1 MHGDKIMGNT
11 WRIKK
16 EINVDQFTDRVF
28 DYLSHWATVAEWDPS
43 VVSAR
48 MLSAGK
54 PSVGSRFHIT
64 LCFGLKRVPMTYV
77 IKRMVPHQLIELEG
91 RGPHFNAVDR
101 IRFEDISGRTRLTYL
116 AEITFDRTPNPLTN
130 ILGKQLFGLYAN
142 KAIRRLRTMLSGSS
156 TPPHLTTMTRLADQA
171 ILPGLIGFTRIGYI
185 LAKRRRP
192 VASALYSGRTMVLTG
207 GTSGIGRAAARELYR
222 KGANLVVV
230 GRDKEKLKELRR
242 ELGSSRGGGT
252 IETELADL
260 SLMADV
266 RKLADRLIRRHDRID
281 VLINNAGAL
290 FNHYRQTAE
299 GIEMTMA
306 TDLVSPYLLTRL
318 LLPSL
323 KAAKAA
329 RIINVASGGMYT
341 QGIRANAFNAAA
353 ASHHGPTAYARAKRG
368 LVILTGWWASEL
380 AGAGISVHAMHPG
393 WVDTPG
399 LEKSLPGFH
408 RQLSPWLR
416 TPAQGADTI
425 VWLAA
430 SPDAHRASGQFWL
443 DRKIRATHV
452 FRHTRSTPKDNREL
466 ITVLDKV
473 SGLG

>member
-1 MHGDKIMGNT
+1 MGNT

-16 EINVDQFTDRVF
+16 EIDADQPTDRVF

-48 MLSAGK
+48 VLSAGK
-54 PSVGSRFHIT
+54 PSVGSLFHIT
-64 LCFGLKRVPMTYV
+64 LRFGWKRVPMTYV
-77 IKRMVPHQLIELEG
+77 IRRMEPYKLIELEG
-91 RGPHFNAVDR
+91 NGSHFKAVDR
-101 IRFEDISGRTRLTYL
+101 IRFEDISGSTRLTYVV
-116 AEITFDRTPNPLTN
+116 EVTFYRTPNRLTN
-130 ILGKQLFGLYAN
+130 ILGKHLFGLYA
-142 KAIRRLRTMLSGSS
+142 KKTIRRLRTMLSGSS
-156 TPPHLTTMTRLADQA
+156 KPPYLTTMTRMADQA
-171 ILPGLIGFTRIGYI
+171 ILPGLIGFTRIGYS
-185 LAKRRRP
+185 LGKHRRR

-207 GTSGIGRAAARELYR
+207 GTSGIGKAAARELCR
-222 KGANLVVV
+222 KGAHLVVV
-230 GRDKEKLKELRR
+230 GRDAGKLNELRQD
-242 ELGSSRGGGT
+242 LDSIRGGGT

-266 RKLADRLIRRHDRID
+266 RQLADRLSCRHDRID

-290 FNHYRQTAE
+290 FNHFRQTAE

-323 KAAKAA
+323 KAAKTA

-341 QGIRANAFNAAA
+341 QGIRADAFNAGGS
-353 ASHHGPTAYARAKRG
+353 SHHGPTAYARAKRG
-368 LVILTGWWASEL
+368 LVILTGLWANEL
-380 AGAGISVHAMHPG
+380 ATSGISVHAMHPG

-399 LEKSLPGFH
+399 LEKSLPAFH

-430 SPDAHRASGQFWL
+430 APDAHRASGQFWL

-452 FRHTRSTPKDNREL
+452 FGHTRTTSSDNFEL
-466 ITVLDKV
+466 IRALDEL
-473 SGLG
+473 SGLA

>member
-1 MHGDKIMGNT
+1 MMGNT

-16 EINVDQFTDRVF
+16 EFTTDQATKRVF
-28 DYLSHWATVAEWDPS
+28 DYLSRWATVTEWDPN

-48 MLSAGK
+48 MPSEGN
-54 PSVGSRFHIT
+54 PSVGSRFQISR
-64 LCFGLKRVPMTYV
+64 CFGWKRVPMSYV
-77 IKRMVPHQLIELEG
+77 IKRMAPYKFIELEG
-91 RGPHFNAVDR
+91 NGPHFRTVES
-101 IRFEDISGRTRLTYL
+101 IRLEDISGSMRLTY
-116 AEITFDRTPNPLTN
+116 EVEVTCERTPYRLTS
-130 ILGKQLFGLYAN
+130 IFGKHLFGRYTK
-142 KAIRRLRTMLSGSS
+142 KAIWRLRTMLSGSS
-156 TPPHLTTMTRLADQA
+156 EPPYLTTMTRMADQA
-171 ILPGLIGFTRIGYI
+171 ILPGLIGFTRIGYS
-185 LAKRRRP
+185 LGKHRRP

-207 GTSGIGRAAARELYR
+207 GTSGIGKAAARELR
-222 KGANLVVV
+222 CKGAHLVVV
-230 GRDKEKLKELRR
+230 GRNADKLNELRQD
-242 ELGSSRGGGT
+242 LDTIQSGGS

-266 RKLADRLIRRHDRID
+266 RQLAARLIRRYDRID

-290 FNHYRQTAE
+290 FNRYRQTAE
-299 GIEMTMA
+299 GIERTMA

-341 QGIRANAFNAAA
+341 QGIRADAFGADGS
-353 ASHHGPTAYARAKRG
+353 SHHGPAAYARAKRG
-368 LVILTGWWASEL
+368 LVILTGLWAKEL
-380 AGAGISVHAMHPG
+380 ASWGISVHAMHPG

-399 LEKSLPGFH
+399 LEKSLPAFH

-430 SPDAHRASGQFWL
+430 APDAHRASGQFWL

-452 FRHTRSTPKDNREL
+452 FRHTRSSSRDNREL
-466 ITVLDKV
+466 IEVLDEL
-473 SGLG
+473 SGLA

>member
-1 MHGDKIMGNT
+1 
-11 WRIKK
+11 
-16 EINVDQFTDRVF
+16 
-28 DYLSHWATVAEWDPS
+28 
-43 VVSAR
+43 
-48 MLSAGK
+48 
-54 PSVGSRFHIT
+54 
-64 LCFGLKRVPMTYV
+64 
-77 IKRMVPHQLIELEG
+77 
-91 RGPHFNAVDR
+91 
-101 IRFEDISGRTRLTYL
+101 
-116 AEITFDRTPNPLTN
+116 
-130 ILGKQLFGLYAN
+130 
-142 KAIRRLRTMLSGSS
+142 
-156 TPPHLTTMTRLADQA
+156 MTRLADQA

-222 KGANLVVV
+222 KGAHLVVV

-242 ELGSSRGGGT
+242 DLGSARGGGT

-266 RKLADRLIRRHDRID
+266 RQLADRLIRRHDRID

-341 QGIRANAFNAAA
+341 QGIRADALDAGG

-380 AGAGISVHAMHPG
+380 AASGISVHAMHPG

-399 LEKSLPGFH
+399 LEKSLPAFH
-408 RQLSPWLR
+408 RQLSPLLR

-430 SPDAHRASGQFWL
+430 APDAHRASGQFWL

-452 FRHTRSTPKDNREL
+452 FGHTRSSSRDNREL
-466 ITVLDKV
+466 ITVLDEL
-473 SGLG
+473 SGLA

>member
-1 MHGDKIMGNT
+1 MENT
-11 WRIKK
+11 WRIIK
-16 EINVDQFTDRVF
+16 EISVDNPADRVF
-28 DYLSHWATVAEWDPS
+28 DYLSHWDTVAEWDSS

-64 LCFGLKRVPMTYV
+64 LRFGWKRVPMTYV
-77 IKRMVPHQLIELEG
+77 IRRMEPHQLIELEG
-91 RGPHFNAVDR
+91 NGPHFKAVDR
-101 IRFEDISGRTRLTYL
+101 IRFEDISGRTRLTYVV
-116 AEITFDRTPNPLTN
+116 EVSFDRTPNRLTN
-130 ILGKQLFGLYAN
+130 ILGKHLFELYAE
-142 KAIRRLRTMLSGSS
+142 KAIRRLRTMLSG
-156 TPPHLTTMTRLADQA
+156 TLKPPVLMTMTRMADQA
-171 ILPGLIGFTRIGYI
+171 IVPGLIGFTRLGY
-185 LAKRRRP
+185 LMAKRRRP

-207 GTSGIGRAAARELYR
+207 GTSGIGKAAARDLYR
-222 KGANLVVV
+222 KGAHLVVV
-230 GRDKEKLKELRR
+230 GRDEEKLNELRR
-242 ELGSSRGGGT
+242 ELVPVRGGGT

-266 RKLADRLIRRHDRID
+266 RQLAARLIRRYDGID

-290 FNHYRQTAE
+290 FNHYRRTAE

-306 TDLVSPYLLTRL
+306 TDLISPYLLTRL

-341 QGIRANAFNAAA
+341 QGIRADAFKTDGS
-353 ASHHGPTAYARAKRG
+353 SHHGPTAYARAKRG
-368 LVILTGWWASEL
+368 LVILTGLWANEL
-380 AGAGISVHAMHPG
+380 ASWGISVHAMHPG

-416 TPAQGADTI
+416 TPEQGADTI

-430 SPDAHRASGQFWL
+430 APDAHRASGQFWL

-452 FRHTRSTPKDNREL
+452 FRHTRSSYRDNHEL
-466 ITVLDKV
+466 IKVLDV
-473 SGLG
+473 LSGLA

>member
-1 MHGDKIMGNT
+1 MGNT

-16 EINVDQFTDRVF
+16 EIDVDQPTDRVF

-43 VVSAR
+43 VFNAR
-48 MLSAGK
+48 KLSAGK
-54 PSVGSRFHIT
+54 PAVGSRFHLT
-64 LCFGLKRVPMTYV
+64 LRFGWKRVPMTYV
-77 IKRMVPHQLIELEG
+77 ITRMDPHQFLELEG
-91 RGPHFNAVDR
+91 SGPHFSAVDR
-101 IRFEDISGRTRLTYL
+101 IRFREIPGGTRLTYDV
-116 AEITFDRTPNPLTN
+116 AVTFDRTPNRWTN
-130 ILGKQLFGLYAN
+130 IIGKLLFGLYAQ
-142 KAIRRLRTMLSGSS
+142 KTVRRLQAMLSGSS
-156 TPPHLTTMTRLADQA
+156 KPPCLTTMTRMADQA
-171 ILPGLIGFTRIGYI
+171 ILPGMIGFTTLGYT
-185 LAKRRRP
+185 LGKHRRC

-222 KGANLVVV
+222 KGAHLVVV
-230 GRDKEKLKELRR
+230 GRDAQKLDELRL
-242 ELGSSRGGGT
+242 ELAHVRGGGT

-266 RKLADRLIRRHDRID
+266 RQLAARLIRRHDRID

-290 FNHYRQTAE
+290 FNHFRQTAE

-323 KAAKAA
+323 KAAKKA

-341 QGIRANAFNAAA
+341 QGIRTDALNA
-353 ASHHGPTAYARAKRG
+353 SGSPHHGPTAYARAKRG
-368 LVILTGWWASEL
+368 LVILTGLWANEL
-380 AGAGISVHAMHPG
+380 ADAGISVHAMHPG

-399 LEKSLPGFH
+399 LAKSLPAFH

-430 SPDAHRASGQFWL
+430 APDAHRASGQFWL

-452 FRHTRSTPKDNREL
+452 FGHTRSSSKDNLEL
-466 ITVLDKV
+466 VNVLDEV
-473 SGLG
+473 SGLT

>member
-1 MHGDKIMGNT
+1 MGNT

-16 EINVDQFTDRVF
+16 EIDVDQPTDRVF

-54 PSVGSRFHIT
+54 PSVGSRFH
-64 LCFGLKRVPMTYV
+64 LNLQFGWNRVPMTYV
-77 IKRMVPHQLIELEG
+77 ISRMDPHQFLELEG
-91 RGPHFNAVDR
+91 SGPHFSAVDR
-101 IRFEDISGRTRLTYL
+101 IRFEEIPGGTRLTYMV
-116 AEITFDRTPNPLTN
+116 EVTFDRTQKRLTN
-130 ILGKQLFGLYAN
+130 IIGKHLFGLYAQ
-142 KAIRRLRTMLSGSS
+142 KTVRRLQTILSGSS
-156 TPPHLTTMTRLADQA
+156 KPPCLTIMTRMADQA
-171 ILPGLIGFTRIGYI
+171 ILPGMIGFTTLGYTMG
-185 LAKRRRP
+185 KHRRC
-192 VASALYSGRTMVLTG
+192 VASALYTDRTMVLTG

-222 KGANLVVV
+222 KGAHLVVV
-230 GRDKEKLKELRR
+230 GRDAKKLDELRL
-242 ELGSSRGGGT
+242 ELAHVRGGGT

-266 RKLADRLIRRHDRID
+266 RKLAARLIRRHDRID

-290 FNHYRQTAE
+290 FNHFRQTAE

-323 KAAKAA
+323 KAANPA

-341 QGIRANAFNAAA
+341 QGIRADALNASGS
-353 ASHHGPTAYARAKRG
+353 SHHGPTAYAQAKRG
-368 LVILTGWWASEL
+368 LVILTGLWASEL
-380 AGAGISVHAMHPG
+380 AAAGISVHAMHPG

-399 LEKSLPGFH
+399 LAKSLPAFH

-430 SPDAHRASGQFWL
+430 APDAHRASGQFWL

-452 FRHTRSTPKDNREL
+452 LGHTRTAPKDNLEL
-466 ITVLDKV
+466 VNVLDEV
-473 SGLG
+473 SGLA

>member
-1 MHGDKIMGNT
+1 MGNT

-16 EINVDQFTDRVF
+16 EVDADQPADRVF

-77 IKRMVPHQLIELEG
+77 IKRMTPHQLIELEG
-91 RGPHFNAVDR
+91 RGPHFNVVDR
-101 IRFEDISGRTRLTYL
+101 IRFEDISGRTRLTYV
-116 AEITFDRTPNPLTN
+116 AEVTFDRPPNPLMN
-130 ILGKQLFGLYAN
+130 ILGKHLFGLYAQN
-142 KAIRRLRTMLSGSS
+142 AIRRLRTMLSGSPR
-156 TPPHLTTMTRLADQA
+156 PPHLTTMTRLADQA

-192 VASALYSGRTMVLTG
+192 VASALYSGRTMVITG

-222 KGANLVVV
+222 KGAHLVVV
-230 GRDKEKLKELRR
+230 GRDKEKLKELGRD
-242 ELGSSRGGGT
+242 LGSARGGGT

-260 SLMADV
+260 SLMVDV
-266 RKLADRLIRRHDRID
+266 RQLADRLIRRHERID

-323 KAAKAA
+323 KAARTA

-341 QGIRANAFNAAA
+341 QGVHPDA
-353 ASHHGPTAYARAKRG
+353 
-368 LVILTGWWASEL
+368 LD
-380 AGAGISVHAMHPG
+380 AGG
-393 WVDTPG
+393 
-399 LEKSLPGFH
+399 
-408 RQLSPWLR
+408 
-416 TPAQGADTI
+416 
-425 VWLAA
+425 A
-430 SPDAHRASGQFWL
+430 SPSWANGLCASQARPGHPHRIVGQ
-443 DRKIRATHV
+443 
-452 FRHTRSTPKDNREL
+452 
-466 ITVLDKV
+466 
-473 SGLG
+473 

>member
-1 MHGDKIMGNT
+1 MGNT

-16 EINVDQFTDRVF
+16 IIDMDQATGRVF
-28 DYLSHWATVAEWDPS
+28 DYLSHWTTVMEWDPS

-48 MLSAGK
+48 MLSAGQ
-54 PSVGSRFHIT
+54 PAVGSRFHIA
-64 LCFGLKRVPMTYV
+64 LRLGWKHIPMTYT
-77 IKRMVPHQLIELEG
+77 ITRMDPNRFLELEG
-91 RGPHFNAVDR
+91 SGPHFQALDR
-101 IRFEDISGRTRLTYL
+101 IRLEKTASGSRLTYVV
-116 AEITFDRTPNPLTN
+116 EVSFDRSFNKLTN
-130 ILGKQLFGLYAN
+130 SLGKHLFGLYAE
-142 KAIRRLRTMLSGSS
+142 KAIRRLRTMLSG
-156 TPPHLTTMTRLADQA
+156 TLKPPYLTAMTRMADQA
-171 ILPGLIGFTRIGYI
+171 LLPGLIGFTRIGY
-185 LAKRRRP
+185 LMATRRRP
-192 VASALYSGRTMVLTG
+192 VASALYTGRTMVLTG
-207 GTSGIGRAAARELYR
+207 GTSGIGKAAARDLCR
-222 KGANLVVV
+222 KGAHLVVV
-230 GRDKEKLKELRR
+230 GRDAGKLNELRQD
-242 ELGSSRGGGT
+242 LDAIQGGGT

-266 RKLADRLIRRHDRID
+266 RQLAARLIRRHNRID

-290 FNHYRQTAE
+290 FNRYRRTTE
-299 GIEMTMA
+299 GIEMTLA

-341 QGIRANAFNAAA
+341 QGIHADAFNAGGS
-353 ASHHGPTAYARAKRG
+353 SHHGPTAYARAKRG
-368 LVILTGWWASEL
+368 LVILTGLWAKEL
-380 AGAGISVHAMHPG
+380 ASWGISVHAMHPG

-399 LEKSLPGFH
+399 LEKSLPAFH

-430 SPDAHRASGQFWL
+430 APDAHRASGRFWL

-452 FRHTRSTPKDNREL
+452 FGHTRSSSRDNREL
-466 ITVLDKV
+466 IKVLDEV
-473 SGLG
+473 SGLA

>member
-1 MHGDKIMGNT
+1 MGDM

-16 EINVDQFTDRVF
+16 EINADQPADRVF
-28 DYLSHWATVAEWDPS
+28 DYLSDWTTVAEWDPS

-48 MLSAGK
+48 MLSAGT

-64 LCFGLKRVPMTYV
+64 LQFGWKRVPMTYV
-77 IKRMVPHQLIELEG
+77 IKRMEPYQLIELEG
-91 RGPHFNAVDR
+91 KGSHFKAVDR
-101 IRFEDISGRTRLTYL
+101 IRFEDISGRTRLTYVVEV
-116 AEITFDRTPNPLTN
+116 AFDRAPNPLMN
-130 ILGKQLFGLYAN
+130 ILGKHLFDLSAQ
-142 KAIRRLRTMLSGSS
+142 KTIRRLRTMLSGSS
-156 TPPHLTTMTRLADQA
+156 TPPSLTTMTRMADQA
-171 ILPGLIGFTRIGYI
+171 ILPGLIGFTRIGYN
-185 LAKRRRP
+185 LGKHRRP

-207 GTSGIGRAAARELYR
+207 GTSGIGKAAARELYR
-222 KGANLVVV
+222 KGAHLVVV
-230 GRDKEKLKELRR
+230 GRDEEKLNALRR
-242 ELGSSRGGGT
+242 ELYPVRGGGT

-266 RKLADRLIRRHDRID
+266 RKLAARLIRRHDRID

-329 RIINVASGGMYT
+329 RIINVTSGGMYT
-341 QGIRANAFNAAA
+341 QGIRADAFNAGAS
-353 ASHHGPTAYARAKRG
+353 SHHGPTAYARAKRG
-368 LVILTGWWASEL
+368 LVILTGLWANEL
-380 AGAGISVHAMHPG
+380 ETSGISVHAMHPG

-399 LEKSLPGFH
+399 LEKSLPAFH
-408 RQLSPWLR
+408 RVLSPWLR

-430 SPDAHRASGQFWL
+430 APDAHRASGQLWL

-452 FRHTRSTPKDNREL
+452 FGHTRSTSRDNREL
-466 ITVLDKV
+466 IKVLDTL
-473 SGLG
+473 SGLT

>member
-1 MHGDKIMGNT
+1 MGNT

-16 EINVDQFTDRVF
+16 EINVDQPADRVF
-28 DYLSHWATVAEWDPS
+28 NYLSHWATVAEWDPS

-48 MLSAGK
+48 MLTTGK
-54 PSVGSRFHIT
+54 PAVGSRFH
-64 LCFGLKRVPMTYV
+64 LMLQFGLKRVPMTYV
-77 IKRMVPHQLIELEG
+77 IRRMQPYQLIELEG
-91 RGPHFNAVDR
+91 NGPHVNAVDR
-101 IRFEDISGRTRLTYL
+101 IRFEEIHGGTRLTYMV
-116 AEITFDRTPNPLTN
+116 AVTFDRAPNRWTN
-130 ILGKQLFGLYAN
+130 IIGKYLFGRYAQ
-142 KAIRRLRTMLSGSS
+142 KTIRRLQTMLSGSS
-156 TPPHLTTMTRLADQA
+156 KPPYLTTMTRMADQA
-171 ILPGLIGFTRIGYI
+171 ILPGMIGFTAIGYT
-185 LAKRRRP
+185 LGKHRRC
-192 VASALYSGRTMVLTG
+192 VASALYSGRTVVLTG
-207 GTSGIGRAAARELYR
+207 GTSGIGKAAARELYR
-222 KGANLVVV
+222 KGSHLVVV
-230 GRDKEKLKELRR
+230 GRDAGKLNALRLELTHV
-242 ELGSSRGGGT
+242 RGGGT

-266 RKLADRLIRRHDRID
+266 RKLAARLIRGHGRID

-323 KAAKAA
+323 RAAKTA

-341 QGIRANAFNAAA
+341 QGLRADALNASGS
-353 ASHHGPTAYARAKRG
+353 SHHGPTAYARAKRG
-368 LVILTGWWASEL
+368 LVILTGLWAKEL
-380 AGAGISVHAMHPG
+380 AASGISVHAMHPG

-399 LEKSLPGFH
+399 LAKSLPAFH

-416 TPAQGADTI
+416 TPEQGADTI

-430 SPDAHRASGQFWL
+430 SPDAHRASGRFWL

-452 FRHTRSTPKDNREL
+452 FRHTRSSSRDNLEL
-466 ITVLDKV
+466 IKVLDEV
-473 SGLG
+473 SGQA

>member
-1 MHGDKIMGNT
+1 MGNT

-16 EINVDQFTDRVF
+16 EIDVDQPTDRVF

-54 PSVGSRFHIT
+54 PFVGSRFHIT
-64 LCFGLKRVPMTYV
+64 LQFGWNRVPMTYV
-77 IKRMVPHQLIELEG
+77 ISRMDPHQFLELEG
-91 RGPHFNAVDR
+91 SGPHFSAVDR
-101 IRFEDISGRTRLTYL
+101 IRFEEIPGGTRLTYMV
-116 AEITFDRTPNPLTN
+116 EVTFERTPNRWTN
-130 ILGKQLFGLYAN
+130 IIGKLLFGLYAQ
-142 KAIRRLRTMLSGSS
+142 KTVRRLQAMLSGSS
-156 TPPHLTTMTRLADQA
+156 KPPCLTTMTRMADQA
-171 ILPGLIGFTRIGYI
+171 ILPGMIGFTTLGYT
-185 LAKRRRP
+185 LGKHRRC
-192 VASALYSGRTMVLTG
+192 VASALYCGRTMVLTG
-207 GTSGIGRAAARELYR
+207 GTSGIGKAAARELYR
-222 KGANLVVV
+222 KGAHLVVV
-230 GRDKEKLKELRR
+230 GRDAQKLDELRL
-242 ELGSSRGGGT
+242 ELAHVRGGGT

-266 RKLADRLIRRHDRID
+266 RKLATRLIRRHDRID

-290 FNHYRQTAE
+290 FNHFRQTAE

-323 KAAKAA
+323 KAANPA

-341 QGIRANAFNAAA
+341 QGIRADALNASGS
-353 ASHHGPTAYARAKRG
+353 SHHGPTAYARAKRG
-368 LVILTGWWASEL
+368 LVILTGLWANEL
-380 AGAGISVHAMHPG
+380 ADAGISVHAMHPG

-399 LEKSLPGFH
+399 LAKSLPAFH

-430 SPDAHRASGQFWL
+430 APDAHHASGQFWL

-452 FRHTRSTPKDNREL
+452 FRHTRSSSKDNLEL
-466 ITVLDKV
+466 VNVLDEV
-473 SGLG
+473 SGLT

>member
-1 MHGDKIMGNT
+1 MGNM

-16 EINVDQFTDRVF
+16 EIEADHPADRVF

-48 MLSAGK
+48 MLSADK

-77 IKRMVPHQLIELEG
+77 IKRMTPHQLIELEG
-91 RGPHFNAVDR
+91 RGPHFNVVDH
-101 IRFEDISGRTRLTYL
+101 IRFEDIFGRTRLTYV
-116 AEITFDRTPNPLTN
+116 AEVTFDRTPSRLMN
-130 ILGKQLFGLYAN
+130 ILGRHLFGLYAQN
-142 KAIRRLRTMLSGSS
+142 AMRRLRTMLSGSS
-156 TPPHLTTMTRLADQA
+156 TPPGLTTMTRLADQA
-171 ILPGLIGFTRIGYI
+171 ILPGLIGFTRIGYT

-222 KGANLVVV
+222 KGAHLVVV

-242 ELGSSRGGGT
+242 DLGAVRGGGT

-266 RKLADRLIRRHDRID
+266 RQLADRLIRRHDRID

-323 KAAKAA
+323 KAARTA

-341 QGIRANAFNAAA
+341 QGIHPDALDTGG

-380 AGAGISVHAMHPG
+380 AASGISVHAMHPG

-399 LEKSLPGFH
+399 LEKSLPAFH

-430 SPDAHRASGQFWL
+430 APDAHRASGQFWL

-452 FRHTRSTPKDNREL
+452 FGHTRSSSGDNREL
-466 ITVLDKV
+466 ITVLDEL
-473 SGLG
+473 SGLA

>member
-1 MHGDKIMGNT
+1 MGNT

-16 EINVDQFTDRVF
+16 EIDVDQPTDRVF
-28 DYLSHWATVAEWDPS
+28 DYLSHWATVAEWDLS

-54 PSVGSRFHIT
+54 PTVGSRFHIT
-64 LCFGLKRVPMTYV
+64 LRFGWKRIKMIYV
-77 IKRMVPHQLIELEG
+77 ISRMEPHQFLELEG
-91 RGPHFNAVDR
+91 NGPHFKAVDR
-101 IRFEDISGRTRLTYL
+101 IRFEDISGGTRLTYMVDV
-116 AEITFDRTPNPLTN
+116 TFDHTPKRLTN
-130 ILGKQLFGLYAN
+130 IIGKHLFGLYAQ
-142 KAIRRLRTMLSGSS
+142 KTIRRLQSMLSGSS
-156 TPPHLTTMTRLADQA
+156 KPPYLTTMTRMADQA
-171 ILPGLIGFTRIGYI
+171 ILPGMIGFTKLGYTMG
-185 LAKRRRP
+185 KHRRR
-192 VASALYSGRTMVLTG
+192 VATVLYKDRTMVLTG
-207 GTSGIGRAAARELYR
+207 GTSGIGKAAARELYR
-222 KGANLVVV
+222 KGAHLVVV
-230 GRDKEKLKELRR
+230 GRDAGKLNELRL
-242 ELGSSRGGGT
+242 ELAHVRGGGT

-266 RKLADRLIRRHDRID
+266 RQLADRLIRRHDRID

-290 FNHYRQTAE
+290 FNHFRQTAE

-323 KAAKAA
+323 KAAKTA

-341 QGIRANAFNAAA
+341 QGIRANELKNGG
-353 ASHHGPTAYARAKRG
+353 SHYHGPAVYAQAKRG
-368 LVILTGWWASEL
+368 LVILTEWWANEL
-380 AGAGISVHAMHPG
+380 ADAGISVHAMHPG

-399 LEKSLPGFH
+399 LEKSLPAFH

-430 SPDAHRASGQFWL
+430 APDAHRASGQFWL
-443 DRKIRATHV
+443 DRKIRAAHV
-452 FRHTRSTPKDNREL
+452 FRHTRSSSRDNREL
-466 ITVLDKV
+466 IKVLGAL
-473 SGLG
+473 SGLT